1 LTTKNLLEKNRLKSF
16 KVIPIN
22 AIISICA
29 YERNK
34 SLKTKG
40 GPGLKFGPSKKAT
53 EVSWLRK

>member
-1 LTTKNLLEKNRLKSF
+1 LKNSLVSVTYVLTTKNLLEKNRLKSF

-34 SLKTKG
+34 SLKTKQ
-40 GPGLKFGPSKKAT
+40 GP
-53 EVSWLRK
+53 V